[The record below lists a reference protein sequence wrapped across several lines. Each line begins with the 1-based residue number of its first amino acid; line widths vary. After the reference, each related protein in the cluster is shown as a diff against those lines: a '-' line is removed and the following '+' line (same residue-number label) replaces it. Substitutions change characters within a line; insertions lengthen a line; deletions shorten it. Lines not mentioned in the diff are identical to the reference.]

1 MKNEK
6 KTNSPIA
13 GITPAGSACRKKK
26 PVLDYALYG
35 AAAGLCILLLD
46 TQTVL
51 AADMWTQAETCLLY
65 TSPSPRDCS

>member
-46 TQTVL
+46 TQTWEYRGVK
-51 AADMWTQAETCLLY
+51 
-65 TSPSPRDCS
+65 P